1 MTRPEGQKGPR
12 TVRGL
17 YSAWDRAAFHL
28 VAGRH
33 WPGAEGVL
41 PRLSRSA
48 NHGRLWFAVAA
59 GLGATGGTRAKRAAM
74 RGTASL
80 ALASL
85 AANTLAKR
93 SVRRTRPL
101 LDAVPL
107 VRRLHRQPVTS
118 SFPSGHSASAAAF
131 ATGVALESR
140 GWGLAVA
147 PIAVSVAF
155 SRVYTGVHY
164 PSDVLAGMALG
175 VGAAFAVRGLAP
187 SHSQLPAP
195 ARPVAEAPALPEGTG
210 LTMVANSTSG
220 TDGTGVTGVTGMTG
234 MSGMAGG
241 ADAEP
246 GVLTALRGALP
257 GARTVLCDP
266 ARDDLAAEL
275 DAAAREAAA
284 AGGALGVC
292 GGDGTVNAAARA
304 AVRHGVPLAVLPGG
318 TRNHFA
324 ADLGIET
331 ADDVRRAVTA
341 GQAVAVDLGRFADPS
356 AAAPGADAP
365 GAASAADSGGV
376 FVNTFSLGSY
386 PELVRVRERWADRIG
401 SGPAV
406 LLAAWHVL
414 RRARPVE
421 AGLAGHPRALWLL
434 FAGNCGYRGAGLAPV
449 RRHDL
454 ADGLLDVRVVRGGH
468 WARTR
473 LLWSALGGVLG
484 HRHKR
489 NAAMLRR
496 LLITGIPDGS
506 SLAYDGEVAPAP
518 ERLLLTKEH
527 EALTVYRPLPD

>member
-1 MTRPEGQKGPR
+1 MSPLRGTERRLSPR
-12 TVRGL
+12 TLRGL

-33 WPGAEGVL
+33 WPGAERVL

-59 GLGATGGTRAKRAAM
+59 GLGATGGTRARRAAL

-85 AANTLAKR
+85 AVNTLAKR
-93 SVRRTRPL
+93 SVRRERPL

-107 VRRLHRQPVTS
+107 VRRLHRQPFTS

-131 ATGVALESR
+131 AAGVALESR

-147 PIAVSVAF
+147 PLAASVAF

-164 PSDVLAGMALG
+164 PSDVLAGMTLG

-187 SHSQLPAP
+187 SRSQLPAP
-195 ARPVAEAPALPEGTG
+195 ARPVAEAPALPDGTG
-210 LTMVANSTSG
+210 LTVVANSTSG
-220 TDGTGVTGVTGMTG
+220 ADG
-234 MSGMAGG
+234 AGG
-241 ADAEP
+241 TEDEP

-257 GARTVLCDP
+257 GAGTVLCDP
-266 ARDDLAAEL
+266 GTDDLAEAL
-275 DAAAREAAA
+275 DTAAREAAA

-292 GGDGTVNAAARA
+292 GGDGTVNAGARA

-331 ADDVRRAVTA
+331 ADDVRHAVTA
-341 GQAVAVDLGRFADPS
+341 GQAVAVDLGRFTDP
-356 AAAPGADAP
+356 AGAE
-365 GAASAADSGGV
+365 GAADGGGV

-414 RRARPVE
+414 RNARPVE
-421 AGLAGHPRALWLL
+421 AGLAGHPRTLWLL
-434 FAGNCGYRGAGLAPV
+434 FAGNCGYRGVGLAPV

-484 HRHKR
+484 HRHRR

-496 LLITGIPDGS
+496 LLITGIPRGA

-527 EALTVYRPLPD
+527 EALTVYRPMQSE